1 MVELTENEARKWRAV
16 HSPEAI
22 RRASNFVHNL
32 MGVVIGTAAALALL
46 HEVGILVNILTYL
59 PSALLTI
66 SGAFLTLFLLLH
78 HETKNLKLTLKAVWT
93 DPQQRQHLTM
103 GVLLT
108 LAGLMEFLKTAK
120 GSSKKILGLVL
131 PSALVVIGFMFLT
144 HPQHGTA
151 ESIRWSKRYH
161 GVLGSLIA
169 LAGVLRAFNILFSIL
184 GYLWSGVLLVAALML
199 ATYNEPEGSYE
210 EPHVIH

>member
-131 PSALVVIGFMFLT
+131 PSA
-144 HPQHGTA
+144 
-151 ESIRWSKRYH
+151 WS
-161 GVLGSLIA
+161 S
-169 LAGVLRAFNILFSIL
+169 
-184 GYLWSGVLLVAALML
+184 
-199 ATYNEPEGSYE
+199 
-210 EPHVIH
+210 